1 MIPFRSV
8 THWGPPWSRSIEFL
22 FSSFNCPEYVSSSR
36 NDKQGVQRGRTQNI
50 ISLFPFF
57 LFFFFVFSA
66 IEPFFY
72 PRLLD
77 SRDKQS
83 TLSSYRDLLFPC
95 AKRGKE
101 TWLLVV
107 YARHTLDQILSAN
120 FVTID
125 IDSTMDLCNVK
136 SSFDSFARKKIVFSQ
151 MHDILSSSCNQNRTE
166 AMINPYLIETVR
178 FNIYELLRIIV
189 INIFFFWYIV
199 LFKFFRQMFEI
210 KK

>member
-1 MIPFRSV
+1 MNYLLGALLWLDPHCSRPGKNARWFHFDQWHI
-8 THWGPPWSRSIEFL
+8 GDPPGHDR
-22 FSSFNCPEYVSSSR
+22 SSFFFPHSIALNTYPARETT
-36 NDKQGVQRGRTQNI
+36 NRGFREDVHRI
-50 ISLFPFF
+50 LFPCSLFF

-120 FVTID
+120 FVTVD
-125 IDSTMDLCNVK
+125 IDSTMDLWNHRLTHSLV
-136 SSFDSFARKKIVFSQ
+136 RKLFS
-151 MHDILSSSCNQNRTE
+151 HRCIFYHCLAIR
-166 AMINPYLIETVR
+166 IEQKQ
-178 FNIYELLRIIV
+178 
-189 INIFFFWYIV
+189 W
-199 LFKFFRQMFEI
+199 
-210 KK
+210 

>member
-1 MIPFRSV
+1 MLFCDSILIVVALEKTLDDSISISDTLGTPLVTIDRVSFFLIQLNEYALNTYPARETTNRGFREDV
-8 THWGPPWSRSIEFL
+8 HRI
-22 FSSFNCPEYVSSSR
+22 
-36 NDKQGVQRGRTQNI
+36 
-50 ISLFPFF
+50 LFPCSLFF

-136 SSFDSFARKKIVFSQ
+136 SSFDSFARKKIVFS
-151 MHDILSSSCNQNRTE
+151 
-166 AMINPYLIETVR
+166 
-178 FNIYELLRIIV
+178 
-189 INIFFFWYIV
+189 
-199 LFKFFRQMFEI
+199 
-210 KK
+210 